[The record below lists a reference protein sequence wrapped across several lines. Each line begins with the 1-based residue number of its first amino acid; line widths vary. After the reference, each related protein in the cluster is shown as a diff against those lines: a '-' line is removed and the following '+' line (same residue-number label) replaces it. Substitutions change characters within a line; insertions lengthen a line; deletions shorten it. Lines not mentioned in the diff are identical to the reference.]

1 MEKLSSK
8 YISTFK
14 PGLTLILIIAFL
26 YGTAFIF
33 LTPAWWHH
41 DEPGHFQVAWFFANH
56 NRFQQVEEY
65 DPDMR
70 LDLALSLEE
79 HGFYAYRNYKL
90 DLTSPAEP
98 WVMSPQA
105 NDPKLA
111 YLLYSLPLRFSSHLD
126 LADQL
131 ILLRFISLSYYLA
144 AIAAI
149 YYLAVEIFPKDSPIP
164 SLAGLFFGLLPGAA
178 NQMTAVSNEPLGALL
193 FTLFL
198 FFAFRALKGVPIAR
212 GWAPM
217 LVTAILVA
225 FTINAVWIS
234 LAIVV
239 ALVAAFSLF
248 HGRLRFIPYLLPLLL
263 IGGLPFLFIEKG
275 EARYWYN
282 SRSEPIVARSS
293 SPISP
298 LDGYVLHL
306 SERNAITQ
314 RVPADLIDSLAGT
327 PATLG
332 FYAWSSSPR
341 TYELGKFV
349 EVRYASLP
357 DDQITLNQQPTW
369 YSIPLMLD
377 EELGN
382 VKLRLMVPKGKGTDS
397 PISVTFQAITL
408 ASGNRQGVPEF
419 ADPSLTAGNW
429 DGAGF
434 TNLLRNSDLTE
445 TWFNFN
451 NRFLNSLSVRLPVN
465 FDQSILASL
474 QDPATSGWYF
484 SRVTT
489 SLSQTYWG
497 KIGASNFEL
506 LGAPYL
512 YWLLDGLLAVNVIF
526 GFGALYQFRRHTYN
540 PQVYVGIWVILIIWG
555 QTYLRGASSLD
566 LERIVIPWA
575 RYASTTFPLLSA
587 IFAANTVYAF
597 SLIRLL
603 SFNMEY
609 IAKAV
614 LAAILVG
621 LPLISILS
629 LFSKF
634 QLNDAYAVQ
643 LTIGAYGVVL
653 LLFLA
658 LYFGLARFNSKKV
671 GF

>member
-1 MEKLSSK
+1 MAKLSSK
-8 YISTFK
+8 HFSTFI
-14 PGLTLILIIAFL
+14 PGLSLILIIAFL

-70 LDLALSLEE
+70 RDLALSLEE

-90 DLTSPAEP
+90 DLSSPTEP

-111 YLLYSLPLRFSSHLD
+111 YLLYSLPLRFTSHLD

-131 ILLRFISLSYYLA
+131 ILLRFISLAYYLA
-144 AIAAI
+144 AIAVV
-149 YYLAVEIFPKDSPIP
+149 YYLAVETFPKDSLIP
-164 SLAGLFFGLLPGAA
+164 SLAALFFGLLPGAA
-178 NQMTAVSNEPLGALL
+178 NQMTAVSNEPLGALF

-198 FFAFRALKGVPIAR
+198 YFTFRVLKGETIAR
-212 GWAPM
+212 GWVPM
-217 LVTAILVA
+217 LITAILAA
-225 FTINAVWIS
+225 FSINTVWIS
-234 LAIVV
+234 LAVV
-239 ALVAAFSLF
+239 IALVAAFSLF
-248 HGRLRFIPYLLPLLL
+248 RGRLRFIPYLLPLLL
-263 IGGLPFLFIEKG
+263 IAGLPFLFIEKG
-275 EARYWYN
+275 EARYWYI
-282 SRSEPIVARSS
+282 SRGDPIVARSS
-293 SPISP
+293 SPDSP
-298 LDGYVLHL
+298 LEGYVLHL
-306 SERNAITQ
+306 PERSAITQ
-314 RVPADLIDSLAGT
+314 RIPTDRTNALSGT

-341 TYELGKFV
+341 TYELEKFV

-357 DDQITLNQQPTW
+357 DDRITLNQQPTW
-369 YSIPLMLD
+369 YSIPLLLD

-382 VKLRLMVPKGKGTDS
+382 VKVRLMIPKGEGTDS

-408 ASGNRQGVPEF
+408 ASGNRQGTPEF
-419 ADPSLTAGNW
+419 SDPSLTAGNW
-429 DGAGF
+429 NGAGF
-434 TNLLRNSDLTE
+434 TNLLRNPDLTG

-451 NRFLNSLSVRLPVN
+451 NWFLNSLSVRLPVN

-512 YWLLDGLLAVNVIF
+512 YWLLDGLLVVNVLF
-526 GFGALYQFRRHTYN
+526 GFGAFVQFRRHTHN
-540 PQVYVGIWVILIIWG
+540 PRVYVGIWVILIIWG

-566 LERIVIPWA
+566 LDRIVIPWA

-597 SLIRLL
+597 SLLRRL

-609 IAKAV
+609 LAKAV
-614 LAAILVG
+614 MAAILVG
-621 LPLISILS
+621 LPLLSILS
-629 LFSKF
+629 LVSKF
-634 QLNDAYAVQ
+634 QLNDAYATQ
-643 LTIGAYGVVL
+643 LAIGAYGAVL
-653 LLFLA
+653 FLFLA
-658 LYFGLARFNSKKV
+658 LYFCLARFNSKKV